1 MSLTI
6 KKITEPLLLGEGPHW
21 DDRQQALFFVD
32 ILEYTIHKYVPA
44 TGAHTKTKLDGTV
57 GFIVPVD
64 GTTDQF
70 IIGLGTRFVI
80 IQWDG
85 EEGTPAKI
93 VQELGAVD
101 QDVVPENRLNDG
113 KADPRGRIF
122 AGTMGYENPL
132 GNVLPEK
139 GSLYRVDKTGIQK
152 LCSKIGISN
161 GLAWDLKKKA
171 CYYTDSLERKIRRY
185 DYDVD
190 TGEISNLKY
199 IFDLEK
205 NNVSGIPDGMTLDSD
220 GNLWVALFNGSSVIK
235 IDPETGKILQTVP
248 IPALQVTSVT
258 FGGPKFDILFVTS
271 ARMNIGGAQE
281 PPCGSTFMVTGLGV
295 TGLPST
301 NFKY

>member
-6 KKITEPLLLGEGPHW
+6 KNLTEPALLGEGPHW

-32 ILEYTIHKYVPA
+32 ILQYTIHKYVPA
-44 TGAHTKTKLDGTV
+44 TGAHTKTKLDDTV

-70 IIGLGTRFVI
+70 IIGLGKRFVI

-85 EEGTPAKI
+85 AEGTPAKI
-93 VQELGAVD
+93 VRELGTVD
-101 QDVVPENRLNDG
+101 QDVVHKTRINDG

-122 AGTMGYENPL
+122 AGTMGCEDHL
-132 GNVLPEK
+132 GKVVPEQ
-139 GSLYRVDKTGIQK
+139 GSLYRVDKTGIHK
-152 LCSKIGISN
+152 LCSKIGLSN
-161 GLAWDLKKKA
+161 GLAWDLNKKA
-171 CYYTDSLERKIRRY
+171 CYYTDSEEGKIRRY

-190 TGEISNLKY
+190 TGEISNIKY
-199 IFDLEK
+199 IFDIEK
-205 NNVSGIPDGMTLDSD
+205 SDVSGILDGMTLDSD
-220 GNLWVALFNGSSVIK
+220 GNLWVAVFNSSSVVK
-235 IDPETGKILQTVP
+235 IDPETGKILQRVP

-258 FGGPKFDILFVTS
+258 FGGPKLDVLFVTS
-271 ARMNIGGAQE
+271 GSMNRGTAQE